1 MNRTACSALLAVLA
15 LGAAACT
22 QAGNGSGSKSADA
35 EPGKSTKSGAL
46 VHTPAPPPPEIHDD
60 ATSPRP
66 PIVGGYTNA
75 TPVND
80 ADTNTKAAR
89 DFAVVEIYKRFPQR
103 GIVESATVK
112 TQVVAG
118 LNYQF
123 HIVMTGGKAY
133 EAVVYRD
140 LQGKMSVSSLS
151 EAAK

>member
-1 MNRTACSALLAVLA
+1 MIHAAWSALLAMLA
-15 LGAAACT
+15 LGAAACAQT
-22 QAGNGSGSKSADA
+22 EGRSDA
-35 EPGKSTKSGAL
+35 EPGKAARSHAL

-66 PIVGGYTNA
+66 PIAGGYTSA

-80 ADTNTKAAR
+80 ADANTKAAR
-89 DFAVVEIYKRFPQR
+89 DFAVAEIHKRFPQR
-103 GIVESATVK
+103 GVVESATVK

-123 HIVMTGGKAY
+123 HIVMTDGRAY
-133 EAVVYRD
+133 DATVYRD
-140 LQGKMSVSSLS
+140 LEGKMSVSNLG